1 MPRKRSRRQQ
11 SAQQGASQQVLSQGA
26 SSGSGVARPG
36 TGRGQAAESGG
47 LMGWFRDAGQW
58 VGDKASGAA
67 EAVGDWARDTKD
79 AARELWEAAAST
91 DFAWKD
97 GQISLETDLDEVLDV
112 VPGDLR
118 QGLALDRAGAD
129 NRVKVTLDTN
139 TRELVITSDALV
151 IESYESE
158 SLSTGT
164 ISLSG
169 VRVVLSNHQ
178 GGLPFLGGDFSV
190 LGYEDKDDQ
199 LAAQFTVASASAS
212 SVEWRGDGGPVSV
225 ASLQLTGLTGDISSG
240 PALPGAEGAKT
251 EVGFDLEGAVLEGLR
266 SEGHVAESITVGD
279 ASGGLSQSGESAFLE
294 AGSVDVK
301 GAAAGTEALGAASA
315 QGVRIDVDNRG
326 GGAPFVDGVKDRA
339 RARVAVEAASLSDFD
354 GASADLDAASVAG
367 LRASYDTT
375 TGGGSLFAQDLQA
388 SGLDSSWVDVN
399 SLDLDDAGVDF
410 GRTDSGSRVDLRAA
424 RASTDGL
431 QIDAPEGGGSD
442 GSPPLDWS
450 AELGALDLRNTQAAG
465 ASIATA
471 TGRGV
476 HASGRADGAGST
488 YGARA
493 QELAVGG
500 VDHALLQAGALSG
513 SNVGLQ
519 GDAQQVGVTS
529 DRLSGSDISAAAFEA
544 AQLDGY
550 GLDARMG
557 SGSAALRLERARMAE
572 ARIAD
577 RVSVDGAGVDG
588 LVATHDNGVNTVSLD
603 HAAVS
608 GLRDDTTGATL
619 GSAELSGARTAGTL
633 DRFDTTIDQASVR
646 DLSAPGLGLES
657 GTLTA
662 LQASRADGT
671 FSGGLG
677 AAELTG
683 LSVADRASADQAS
696 LTGLSAS
703 TDGTAHSLRLERASA
718 TGLAD
723 ATTDSA
729 GQQLSVQG
737 LDASLQDGALRA
749 RLNGLSGAGL
759 RQGDSSL
766 AELDAGGLRLNGGG
780 AAWSG
785 GVDRLRASE
794 LAMGDTLQSTALR
807 GDGLAFDTNTDRTLA
822 TASHLGAD
830 GLAFQADGSSA
841 RVDSLGLDG
850 LGLTMDG
857 QGTRGGAE
865 RVQASGLGLQ
875 SSGGGGGSIPGLDTA
890 RLTETLASRVQY
902 ADARVQG
909 DLQAGELGGG
919 LSARRGTSVDAQLRV
934 RNNQLVPGANSAR
947 FSQAL
952 DGPLWTGVNGV
963 DLNPKGKLKADVTG
977 WFDQDVTGTLN
988 ESLGRSGKS
997 MPSVGQIGTGV
1008 AGIMRQ
1014 PSSGA
1019 SGGSPV
1025 HNLRGS
1031 ASVGLYG
1038 GEIDAGRA
1046 GGVTLDHARQAGDNQ
1061 LDARFGPGG
1070 MDLAVRRF
1078 LARTARLDTGERSV
1092 QTGPAAVTGVDA
1104 QTRGD
1109 RTSATIDGVDLHD
1122 LSFSDDTLRR

>member
-1 MPRKRSRRQQ
+1 
-11 SAQQGASQQVLSQGA
+11 
-26 SSGSGVARPG
+26 
-36 TGRGQAAESGG
+36 
-47 LMGWFRDAGQW
+47 MGWFRDAGQW
-58 VGDKASGAA
+58 IGDQAGDAA
-67 EAVGDWARDTKD
+67 QAVGDWARDTKD

-91 DFAWKD
+91 DFSWKD

-139 TRELVITSDALV
+139 TRELVITSEALV

-178 GGLPFLGGDFSV
+178 GGLPFLGGDFSM

-212 SVEWRGDGGPVSV
+212 SVEWRGEGGPVSV
-225 ASLQLTGLTGDISSG
+225 SSLQLTGLTGDISSG
-240 PALPGAEGAKT
+240 PALPGAEGART
-251 EVGFDLEGAVLEGLR
+251 EVGFDLEGAVLDGLR
-266 SEGHVAESITVGD
+266 SEGHVAESITVQD

-294 AGSVDVK
+294 AGSVGVQG
-301 GAAAGTEALGAASA
+301 GASGTETLGSAAA

-326 GGAPFVDGVKDRA
+326 GGAPFVDGVQDRV

-375 TGGGSLFAQDLQA
+375 TGGGSLFAQDMKA

-410 GRTDSGSRVDLRAA
+410 GRTDTGSRVDLQAA
-424 RASTDGL
+424 RATTDGL

-442 GSPPLDWS
+442 GSPPLDWT

-471 TGRGV
+471 TGQGV
-476 HASGRADGAGST
+476 RASGRADGARST

-493 QELAVGG
+493 RELAVGG
-500 VDHALLQAGALSG
+500 VDHRLVQASALGG
-513 SNVGLQ
+513 SNVALH

-529 DRLSGSDISAAAFEA
+529 DRLSGSGISATAFEA
-544 AQLDGY
+544 AQLEGY
-550 GLDARMG
+550 GLDASLG
-557 SGSAALRLERARMAE
+557 TGSAALRLERARMAE

-577 RVSVDGAGVDG
+577 RVSVDEAGVDG
-588 LVATHDNGVNTVSLD
+588 LVATHNDGANTVSLD
-603 HAAVS
+603 RASVS

-619 GSAELSGARTAGTL
+619 GSAELAGARTAGTL
-633 DRFDTTIDQASVR
+633 DRFDTTVDTASVQ
-646 DLSAPGLGLES
+646 DLSAPGLALRS
-657 GTLTA
+657 GELSSI
-662 LQASRADGT
+662 QASRAGST
-671 FSGGLG
+671 LSGGLG
-677 AAELTG
+677 AAELSG
-683 LSVADRASADQAS
+683 LRVADRATADQAS
-696 LTGLSAS
+696 LAGLSAS
-703 TDGTAHSLRLERASA
+703 TDGSAHSVRLDRATA

-723 ATTDSA
+723 TTSSSA
-729 GQQLSVQG
+729 AQRLSVQG
-737 LDASLQDGALRA
+737 LDASLQGGALQSS
-749 RLNGLSGAGL
+749 LDGLSGAGL
-759 RQGDSSL
+759 RQGDRSL
-766 AELDAGGLRLNGGG
+766 GGLDASGLRLNGGG
-780 AAWSG
+780 SAWSG
-785 GVDRLRASE
+785 GVDRLRADQ
-794 LAMGDTLQSTALR
+794 LAMGDAFGSAALR
-807 GDGLAFDTNTDRTLA
+807 GDGLAFDTNADRTLA

-830 GLAFQADGSSA
+830 GLSFQSDGSSA
-841 RVDSLGLDG
+841 RLDSLGLDG

-865 RVQASGLGLQ
+865 RVQASGIGLQ

-919 LSARRGTSVDAQLRV
+919 VSARRGTSLDAQLQV

-963 DLNPKGKLKADVTG
+963 DLNRKGELKADVTG

-1014 PSSGA
+1014 PSAGG

-1038 GEIDAGRA
+1038 GEIDAGQA

-1061 LDARFGPGG
+1061 VDARFGPGG

-1078 LARTARLDTGERSV
+1078 LARTARLDTAERSLR
-1092 QTGPAAVTGVDA
+1092 TGPASVTGVDA

-1109 RTSATIDGVDLHD
+1109 RTSATIDAVDLND